1 MASEQEIEEAVST
14 AREAGCKQLMLLHCI
29 SSYPAPIDQSN
40 IKQIPNLAKRFDVI
54 TGLSDHT
61 LGTTVSVAA
70 IAQGASLIEKHFT
83 LNRLDKGPDSEFSLE
98 PKELKKLCVDTK
110 DAWMSLGKL
119 GFKRQKAEEA
129 SKVFRRSVY
138 FVKDLPEGHII
149 TSDDIRRIRPGMG
162 LAPKYYKKILGKVLS
177 VRCEIGK
184 YLPSWRPDIDYTR
197 SVSSKKELGG
207 GVLLELSHELDYLNW
222 IFGQVDWIRASLFTQ
237 SSLKINVEDTAH
249 LILGLNSKEDSYNI
263 IAAVNLDF
271 IRHDNTRFC
280 IAIGED
286 GTLRWDGITG
296 EVLYYNKDS
305 DEWIEM
311 FVEDQKRDDSYISE
325 WINFI
330 DCISNKKKPV
340 VSIEDGIK
348 VLQIIGAA
356 KKSFKTGK
364 EVRINHNYQTKKV
377 NQ

>member
-1 MASEQEIEEAVST
+1 MNKISIDRILIVGLGSIGKRHLRLAREMFPTAKIKILRHQPSVDTPEYSDGCFFSHDQALAFKPHIAVIANPAPFHLEIAQILAEIGTHLFIEKPLAVSLDGVEKLHQT
-14 AREAGCKQLMLLHCI
+14 CNDKDIVLMI
-29 SSYPAPIDQSN
+29 GY
-40 IKQIPNLAKRFDVI
+40 NLRFS
-54 TGLSDHT
+54 T
-61 LGTTVSVAA
+61 
-70 IAQGASLIEKHFT
+70 SLIKFREL
-83 LNRLDKGPDSEFSLE
+83 LN
-98 PKELKKLCVDTK
+98 
-110 DAWMSLGKL
+110 
-119 GFKRQKAEEA
+119 
-129 SKVFRRSVY
+129 
-138 FVKDLPEGHII
+138 
-149 TSDDIRRIRPGMG
+149 
-162 LAPKYYKKILGKVLS
+162 KKILGKVLS

-222 IFGQVDWIRASLFTQ
+222 IFGQADWIRASLFTQ

-249 LILGLNSKEDSYNI
+249 LILGFNSKEDSYNI

-364 EVRINHNYQTKKV
+364 EVRINHDYQTKKV